1 MNTGK
6 QRKILKSILA
16 IFSMLMLIAVITFLA
31 YYLVVT
37 KDSNLAHAK
46 LPLSYQNIT
55 IYDRKNNDVTS
66 MYYSNYIQKNEIT
79 DNIKLAFL
87 TTEDRKFY
95 THNGI
100 DYKRIISASMN
111 NLLKGN
117 LSQGGSTITQQ
128 LVKNTHL
135 TSDKNLSRKL
145 KEFKIAKQLE
155 ENFSKDEILTMYL
168 NVLYFGNGI
177 YGIKN
182 ASKVFFDKQPAELNF
197 AECCMLAG
205 VVKNPSRYSPIANFE
220 KSNARKNLI
229 LKMAKENGTISNEV
243 YQNQANYEIKIANN
257 VKINNFMNSYMT
269 NAIYETKSIL
279 GLKNSDKLPSGIKI
293 YTNLDVDLQREISNI
308 VSKKQGTVKNENG
321 VYPDNV
327 IAVSDNYSGGVIAFA
342 SSYKYS
348 QYLVKRQIGSTA
360 KPFASYLAAL
370 EQGIINVATPI
381 LDEKTDFGG
390 YSPSNYKD
398 VYHGYVDMRESL
410 AHSYNIPA
418 VKIMNEVGVNNAKNF
433 LNKFGFNTVSNDG
446 LPVALGGFTFG
457 QDAVTLLSAY
467 STLANGGE
475 RQNLKFVNKIVV
487 NNDVYTNYN
496 LKNRVCK
503 EGNAYII
510 TDCLKSTVKDG
521 TLKKLS
527 YLPYEIAGKTG
538 TVRGKNGNSDSYS
551 VSYTSA
557 HTVLSWQ
564 GNLSNK
570 AENDLAVSNTGGS
583 YPASQTAMVYEYLY
597 KDNSP
602 NNFNIPSD
610 VIEEEIDLYTLKRL
624 NKVVKANPLFPT
636 SLKKWE
642 IFTVDNAPSEF
653 STIFNDISKLDVT
666 AEKSAD
672 NVKLSFV
679 AKDFVSYE
687 IYRYGLFNKKL
698 ITVLEKQDGLIEFI
712 DEKNNGKMRYSYIIK
727 PYFDY
732 DGKKIYLKDKYV
744 SVL

>member
-6 QRKILKSILA
+6 QRKLLKSILA
-16 IFSMLMLIAVITFLA
+16 IFSILMLIAVITFLA

-155 ENFSKDEILTMYL
+155 KNFSKDEILIMYL

-182 ASKVFFDKQPAELNF
+182 ASKVFFDKQPEELNF

-229 LKMAKENGTISNEV
+229 LKMAKENGKISNEV

-360 KPFASYLAAL
+360 KPFASYLPAL

-398 VYHGYVDMRESL
+398 VYHGYVDMRETL

-457 QDAVTLLSAY
+457 HDAVTLLSAY

-597 KDNSP
+597 KDTSP

-610 VIEEEIDLYTLKRL
+610 IIEEEIDLYTLKHL

>member
-6 QRKILKSILA
+6 HRKILKSVLA
-16 IFSMLMLIAVITFLA
+16 IFLILTLIAIITFLA
-31 YYLVVT
+31 YYLSVT
-37 KDSNLAHAK
+37 SNSNLTHAK
-46 LPLSYQNIT
+46 LPLSYQNVT

-66 MYYSNYIQKNEIT
+66 MYYSNYIQENEIT

-100 DYKRIISASMN
+100 DYKRIISATIN
-111 NLLKGN
+111 NLLRGN

-135 TSDKNLSRKL
+135 TSEKNLSRKL
-145 KEFKIAKQLE
+145 KEFKIAKQIE
-155 ENFSKDEILTMYL
+155 KNFTKDEILTMYL
-168 NVLYFGNGI
+168 NILYFGNGI
-177 YGIKN
+177 YGVKN
-182 ASKVFFDKQPAELNF
+182 ASKVFFDKQPKDLNF

-229 LKMAKENGTISNEV
+229 LKMAKDNGKISNEV
-243 YQNQANYEIKIANN
+243 YHNQTNYIIKIANN

-269 NAIYETKSIL
+269 NAIYEAKSIL

-293 YTNLDVDLQREISNI
+293 YTNLDVDLQSEISNI
-308 VSKKQGTVKNENG
+308 VTKKQGTVKNCNG

-327 IAVSDNYSGGVIAFA
+327 ITVCDNYSGGIIAFS
-342 SSYKYS
+342 SSYNFS

-360 KPFASYLAAL
+360 KPFASYLPAL

-381 LDEKTDFGG
+381 LDEKTDFNG
-390 YSPSNYKD
+390 YSPNNYKN
-398 VYHGYVDMRESL
+398 VYHGYVNMRESL
-410 AHSYNIPA
+410 AHSYNVPA
-418 VKIMNEVGVNNAKNF
+418 VKIMNEVGVNNAKKY
-433 LNKFGFNTVSNDG
+433 LDKFGLTTVSQDG

-457 QDAVTLLSAY
+457 QDAVSLMSAY

-487 NNDVYTNYN
+487 DGNVYTNYN
-496 LKNRVCK
+496 LKQRVCK
-503 EGNAYII
+503 EGNAYIV

-538 TVRGKNGNSDSYS
+538 TVKGKNGNSDSYT
-551 VSYTSA
+551 VSYTTA

-570 AENDLAVSNTGGS
+570 AENDLDISNTGGS
-583 YPASQTAMVYEYLY
+583 YPASQTAMVYELLY
-597 KDNSP
+597 KDGSP
-602 NNFNIPSD
+602 SNFTIPCD
-610 VIEEEIDLYTLKRL
+610 VIEEEIDLYSLKRL
-624 NKVVKANPLFPT
+624 NKVVKANPLFPS

-642 IFTVDNAPSEF
+642 IFTTDNAPSEF
-653 STIFNDISKLDVT
+653 SNIFNDISKLDVT
-666 AEKSAD
+666 VEKSAD
-672 NVKLSFV
+672 SVKLSFV
-679 AKDFVSYE
+679 AKDFMSYE
-687 IYRYGLFNKKL
+687 IYRYKIFNKKL
-698 ITVLEKQDGLIEFI
+698 ITVLENQDGLIEFI
-712 DEKNNGKMRYSYIIK
+712 DENNDGKIRYSYIIK

-732 DGKKIYLKDKYV
+732 DGKKTYLKEKYV
-744 SVL
+744 NVI